1 VENML
6 DVRDLTYYLMILVI
20 IVSVIHISLLLIVQQ
35 TSPIYKKLKDLNKKY
50 MFEGRSIKKVS
61 LVEKCSNKKEFDKAI
76 IDDYL
81 QKNIQNDLGTFD
93 KIIDSNEETH
103 KLYRAYVKEFN
114 QLIPERIINT
124 KFFKIHDIK
133 LWIINYYERIILR
146 FYKLRPTHYTKVS
159 IKISY
164 SSPQG
169 KNNYVKQHEYS
180 YDALKR
186 HYDYV
191 KEIMERRATREN
203 IIRIERSKVTAGL
216 RTEVLKRDNY
226 RCKKCGATAN
236 DGVMLHV
243 DHIIPVSKGG
253 KTELTNLQT
262 LCDSCNLGKSNK
274 DN

>member
-1 VENML
+1 ML

-20 IVSVIHISLLLIVQQ
+20 IASVIHISLLLIVQQ
-35 TSPIYKKLKDLNKKY
+35 TSPLYKKLKELNKKY
-50 MFEGRSIKKVS
+50 KFEGRLVKKVL

-81 QKNIQNDLGTFD
+81 QRNIQNDLGTFD
-93 KIIDSNEETH
+93 KIINSNEETH

-169 KNNYVKQHEYS
+169 KNNYVKHHEYS

-191 KEIMERRATREN
+191 KKIVDKSAMREN
-203 IIRIERSKVTAGL
+203 LIRIERSKVTLSL
-216 RTEVLKRDNY
+216 RTAVLKRDKY
-226 RCKKCGATAN
+226 TCQHCGATKN
-236 DGVMLHV
+236 DGVLLHV
-243 DHIIPVSKGG
+243 DHIVPVSKGG

-262 LCDSCNLGKSNK
+262 LCDWCNLGKSNK